1 MNVDDYDSFVLP
13 DRYYRRKICLTSCP
27 PTFYVLHPFLRV
39 LETVYVLHSHLYV
52 VAVAVVEPVVVVF
65 VVHVS
70 VFGVAEPVAFVAV
83 VSEVDVVAASEVVF
97 VVFVSVVFEI
107 ADVAAPQVSVD
118 IVLASVVLIPV
129 SAVAVLVNNPEH
141 PKFSSFPNIG

>member
-1 MNVDDYDSFVLP
+1 
-13 DRYYRRKICLTSCP
+13 
-27 PTFYVLHPFLRV
+27 
-39 LETVYVLHSHLYV
+39 V
-52 VAVAVVEPVVVVF
+52 VAVF

-70 VFGVAEPVAFVAV
+70 VSWVAEPVVFVAV
-83 VSEVDVVAASEVVF
+83 
-97 VVFVSVVFEI
+97 VSVVFEI

-129 SAVAVLVNNPEH
+129 SSVAVLVNNPEH